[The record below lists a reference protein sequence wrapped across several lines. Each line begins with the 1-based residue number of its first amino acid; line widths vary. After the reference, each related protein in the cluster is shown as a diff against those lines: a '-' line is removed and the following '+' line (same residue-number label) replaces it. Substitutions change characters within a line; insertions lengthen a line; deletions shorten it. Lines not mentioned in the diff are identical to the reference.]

1 MLFVH
6 CRFQCWTLSPRTEC
20 AGIVYTKIL
29 QTKAEFD
36 WQGGGWLYAIIVLIV
51 TTNKAKKFLTKV
63 LKEGAVYG
71 MI

>member
-1 MLFVH
+1 MLNFIPAHRV
-6 CRFQCWTLSPRTEC
+6 RGDSLYKNF
-20 AGIVYTKIL
+20 ANKGGIRLT
-29 QTKAEFD
+29 
-36 WQGGGWLYAIIVLIV
+36 GGGWLYAIIVLIV